1 MLIRIRAK
9 NQDSR
14 DVPLEAADAFAKT
27 SSERFASGTTTPI
40 ARHPAPTKASV
51 FARSR
56 PCSYASHSRGRRAR
70 AESRPRGRLSRGRA
84 RTRTRPRLLFPAII
98 SSSRPQKFR
107 ARPADSRLGRR
118 VDSVD
123 VRLARDEPDSSR
135 DRRRRATPR
144 VVRVEVRGA
153 LGFRRRACVAGTPIS
168 VVGSS
173 RAFPIGLLRRARS
186 DSASRRA
193 RDA

>member
-14 DVPLEAADAFAKT
+14 DVPLEVRTLLRK
-27 SSERFASGTTTPI
+27 
-40 ARHPAPTKASV
+40 
-51 FARSR
+51 
-56 PCSYASHSRGRRAR
+56 RAR
-70 AESRPRGRLSRGRA
+70 LRGPQLPSRVTPRPRKQASSLALDRVPTLPTHEVGALERNPVPAVVSLAVAREPGRVRA
-84 RTRTRPRLLFPAII
+84 CYFPLI
-98 SSSRPQKFR
+98 SSSRPQKIR

-153 LGFRRRACVAGTPIS
+153 LGFRRRACVTGTPIS
-168 VVGSS
+168 LVGSS